1 MHRETLIAV
10 LLGFAGGILVA
21 LFLIIVP
28 KNLPKNDK
36 QATTPTPQPTVVVNK
51 TDLTIDTPSE
61 GQLVSTTD
69 IKVNGKAAPNS
80 QIIVSSPVEDIV
92 TTTNDQ
98 GNFSETISLIIGENL
113 LSVTA
118 FNTDGNEN
126 KQLKVFSSVTEL

>member
-21 LFLIIVP
+21 LFLIILP

-36 QATTPTPQPTVVVNK
+36 QAITPTPQQSAVNK
-51 TDLTIDTPSE
+51 SDFTIDAPSE

-80 QIIVSSPVEDIV
+80 QIVLSSPVEDIV

-98 GNFSETISLIIGENL
+98 GNFSETISLTIGENL
-113 LSVTA
+113 LSVTV
-118 FNTDGNEN
+118 FNPNGNEN
-126 KQLKVFSSVTEL
+126 KQLIVFSSAL